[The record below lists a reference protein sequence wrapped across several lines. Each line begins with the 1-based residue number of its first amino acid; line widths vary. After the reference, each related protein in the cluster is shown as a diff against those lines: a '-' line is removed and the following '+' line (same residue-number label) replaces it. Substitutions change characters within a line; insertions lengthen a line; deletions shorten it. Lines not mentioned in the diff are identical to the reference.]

1 VGDGGKGL
9 ILFYTVIDSQRQP
22 WGSRHIHHQLFSV
35 YGKNM
40 YVCVLCMSTFVWRSI
55 YARLLSQHPILAS
68 VQASVV
74 KLKLLN
80 IICSN

>member
-1 VGDGGKGL
+1 MGDGGKGL

-22 WGSRHIHHQLFSV
+22 WVSGHIHQQLFSV
-35 YGKNM
+35 YVKM
-40 YVCVLCMSTFVWRSI
+40 CVCVLCISTFVASHLC
-55 YARLLSQHPILAS
+55 RLHSQHPIHAS

-74 KLKLLN
+74 KLKLFN